1 MSSETAVDHS
11 RRALRIG
18 VTISTLLFSGA
29 IATPSFANYFHNPY
43 LNVNR
48 NIGSAPSPTPQDIRE
63 NRLPTL
69 VHPAPRYA
77 DVAAENADK
86 PAISNESRRYDV
98 RGRNLSVG
106 QLSRQLFASIV
117 QTLQGVVN

>member
-11 RRALRIG
+11 RRALRISM
-18 VTISTLLFSGA
+18 TISTLLFSGA

-43 LNVNR
+43 LNLNR

-69 VHPAPRYA
+69 VHPAPQYA
-77 DVAAENADK
+77 NVVAENPDTSD
-86 PAISNESRRYDV
+86 ISNESRSYD
-98 RGRNLSVG
+98 RQGRNSSTG
-106 QLSRQLFASIV
+106 QLSRQFLASIMKAM
-117 QTLQGVVN
+117 QGVAN